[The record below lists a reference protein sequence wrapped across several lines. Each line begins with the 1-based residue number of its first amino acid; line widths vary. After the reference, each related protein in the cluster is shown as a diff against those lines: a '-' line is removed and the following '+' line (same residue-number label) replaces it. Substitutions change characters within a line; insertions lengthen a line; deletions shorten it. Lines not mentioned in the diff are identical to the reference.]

1 MFAATGE
8 KDEALAIRKNGAV
21 YSLLGMKDEAI
32 QYIEDEMKKDY
43 EHHDC
48 SYISL
53 LNSPFY
59 DSLRDDT
66 RFHEILK
73 KAKQKYEERL
83 KKFADLWWL
92 ERCWPRASWGGGC
105 EGEGGGAEAAVAN
118 SSYPIDS
125 PH

>member
-1 MFAATGE
+1 VFAAKGE
-8 KDEALAIRKNGAV
+8 KEKALAIRKSAAV

-32 QYIEDEMKKDY
+32 QYIEDEMKKDF

-53 LNSPFY
+53 SNSPFY

-66 RFHEILK
+66 RFQEILK

-83 KKFADLWWL
+83 DRFGDL
-92 ERCWPRASWGGGC
+92 
-105 EGEGGGAEAAVAN
+105 
-118 SSYPIDS
+118 
-125 PH
+125 